1 MRFDR
6 LAFACAALA
15 FCSSG
20 AFAQVRTAQ
29 AQTKPAPAPQG
40 QQMQIPTVQLVA
52 MIKTNIIALQLAN
65 QTGNYSVLRD
75 LGTPVFREKFDQ
87 AALTRI
93 FANMRQRGVNLT
105 PVLFLPPNLSK
116 QPEMKGGNVLHLT
129 GNFATQP
136 AQIVFDMQLM
146 QIDNAWRIEGLAVDA
161 VAPAQAQAAAQ
172 PQQQP
177 QPQPQQP
184 QQPQQQP
191 DRKPAAK
198 PDKKAGQ
205 MKTP

>member
-1 MRFDR
+1 MRFAPF
-6 LAFACAALA
+6 AFAALVL
-15 FCSSG
+15 CPSG
-20 AFAQVRTAQ
+20 AFAQVKTAQ
-29 AQTKPAPAPQG
+29 AQSKPAPAPQQQG
-40 QQMQIPTVQLVA
+40 QQMQIETVQLVA
-52 MIKTNIIALQLAN
+52 MIKTNIMALQLAN

-116 QPEMKGGNVLHLT
+116 QPELTGGNVLHLT
-129 GNFATQP
+129 GHFATQP

-146 QIDNAWRIEGLAVDA
+146 QIDSVWRIEGLAVDA
-161 VAPAQAQAAAQ
+161 VEQAQAAAQ

-177 QPQPQQP
+177 PQ
-184 QQPQQQP
+184 
-191 DRKPAAK
+191 KPAAK
-198 PDKKAGQ
+198 KAGQ
-205 MKTP
+205 AKTP

>member
-20 AFAQVRTAQ
+20 AFAQVKTAQ
-29 AQTKPAPAPQG
+29 AQAKPAPAPQQQQG
-40 QQMQIPTVQLVA
+40 QQMQIETVQLVA
-52 MIKTNIIALQLAN
+52 MIKSTIMALQLAN

-116 QPEMKGGNVLHLT
+116 QPELTGGNVLHLN

-136 AQIVFDMQLM
+136 AQIVFDMQFM

-177 QPQPQQP
+177 Q
-184 QQPQQQP
+184 QQP
-191 DRKPAAK
+191 DKKPAAK
-198 PDKKAGQ
+198 PDKKAAQ
-205 MKTP
+205 PKTP